1 MGEKMKR
8 IIKITLHYLVLAIIS
23 VIWLIPVYAMLINGF
38 KTELGVLST
47 PVLQP
52 SSQFTT
58 QPYSVVWGALESPI
72 INSLIVVIP
81 VAVISTILG
90 AMGAY
95 FFYTLTYSFSRLSST
110 MSDVLF
116 SLIALAT
123 FIPYQ
128 ATIIPLTRF
137 IVSINGL
144 DTYWGLILAMLIFYV
159 PTGALLMSMF
169 ISVIPRSL
177 IEAAKM
183 DGTGDMK
190 IFWKIA
196 FPLSLPGVISTLI
209 FIIIEA
215 WNNFFIPLVLV
226 TTPSMRLVPVA
237 VESYTG
243 GYGTLYNETFA
254 AAMLASIIPLAIFI
268 FLGRYFIRGLV
279 ALGGGG
285 KGV

>member
-1 MGEKMKR
+1 MRPVVKV
-8 IIKITLHYLVLAIIS
+8 TLHYLALVIIS

-38 KTELGVLST
+38 KTNFGVLST
-47 PVLQP
+47 PVLVP
-52 SSQFTT
+52 SSPLTLN
-58 QPYSVVWGALESPI
+58 PYSTVWSALETPI
-72 INSLIVVIP
+72 INSLIVTIP

-95 FFYTLTYSFSRLSST
+95 FFYTLTYSFSRFSSI

-128 ATIIPLTRF
+128 STLIPLTRF

-144 DTYWGLILAMLIFYV
+144 DTYWGIMLAMLIFYV

-177 IEAAKM
+177 IEAAKI
-183 DGTGDMK
+183 DGTGDLK
-190 IFWKIA
+190 IFWKIV
-196 FPLSLPGVISTLI
+196 FPLSMPGVISTLI

-226 TTPSMRLVPVA
+226 TTPNMRLVPIA

-243 GYGTLYNETFA
+243 GYGTLYNDTFA
-254 AAMLASIIPLAIFI
+254 AAMLASLIPLAIFI

>member
-1 MGEKMKR
+1 MRPVLKVS
-8 IIKITLHYLVLAIIS
+8 LHYLALAIIS
-23 VIWLIPVYAMLINGF
+23 VLWLIPVYAMVVNGF
-38 KTELGVLST
+38 KTDLEVTSS
-47 PVLQP
+47 PVLVP
-52 SSQFTT
+52 PSQF
-58 QPYSVVWGALESPI
+58 SIGAYIAVFSALARPLL
-72 INSLIVVIP
+72 NSLIVVVP
-81 VAVISTILG
+81 TSVVSAFLG

-95 FFYTLTYSFSRLSST
+95 FFYTLSYSHSRFSST

-128 ATIIPLTRF
+128 ATLIPLTRL
-137 IVSINGL
+137 IVDMGL
-144 DTYWGLILAMLIFYV
+144 LNTYAGIIFAMLIFYI

-169 ISVIPRSL
+169 ISVLPRSL
-177 IEAAKM
+177 VEAAKI
-183 DGTGDMK
+183 DGTGDLK
-190 IFWKIA
+190 IFLRIV
-196 FPLSLPGVISTLI
+196 FPLSMPGFISTLI
-209 FIIIEA
+209 FIIIQS

-226 TTPSMRLVPVA
+226 TTPNMKLVSVA

-268 FLGRYFIRGLV
+268 FLGRYFIRGLI

>member
-1 MGEKMKR
+1 MR
-8 IIKITLHYLVLAIIS
+8 PVIKASLHYLALAIIS
-23 VIWLIPVYAMLINGF
+23 VIWLIPVYAMIINGF
-38 KTELGVLST
+38 KSNLEVLSS
-47 PVLQP
+47 PVLVP
-52 SSQFTT
+52 PTSFSISA
-58 QPYSVVWGALESPI
+58 YVSVFSTLEKPL

-81 VAVISTILG
+81 TSLVSAFLG

-95 FFYTLTYSFSRLSST
+95 FFYSLSYSFSRFSSVLS
-110 MSDVLF
+110 DFLF

-128 ATIIPLTRF
+128 STLIPLTRL
-137 IVSINGL
+137 IASSGLL
-144 DTYWGLILAMLIFYV
+144 DTYIGIIFAMLIFYI

-190 IFWKIA
+190 IFMKIV
-196 FPLSLPGVISTLI
+196 FPLSMPGFISTLI
-209 FIIIEA
+209 FIIIQS
-215 WNNFFIPLVLV
+215 WNNFFIPLILV
-226 TTPSMRLVPVA
+226 TTPGMRLVSIA
-237 VESYTG
+237 VQGYTG
-243 GYGTLYNETFA
+243 GYGTLYNDTFA
-254 AAMLASIIPLAIFI
+254 AAMISSIIPLAIFI
-268 FLGRYFIRGLV
+268 FLGRYFIRGLI

>member
-1 MGEKMKR
+1 MRPVVKA
-8 IIKITLHYLVLAIIS
+8 TLHYLALAIIS

-38 KTELGVLST
+38 KSNLEVLSSPLLAPPT
-47 PVLQP
+47 KFSISAYITVI
-52 SSQFTT
+52 S
-58 QPYSVVWGALESPI
+58 ALSKPLL
-72 INSLIVVIP
+72 NSLIVVIP
-81 VAVISTILG
+81 TSLVSAFLG

-95 FFYTLTYSFSRLSST
+95 FFYTLSYSFSRFSST
-110 MSDVLF
+110 ISDVLF

-128 ATIIPLTRF
+128 ATLIPLTRL
-137 IVSINGL
+137 IVSMGIL
-144 DTYWGLILAMLIFYV
+144 DSYIGIIFAMLIFYI

-183 DGTGDMK
+183 DGTGDLK
-190 IFWKIA
+190 IFMRIV
-196 FPLSLPGVISTLI
+196 FPLSLPGFISTLI
-209 FIIIEA
+209 FIIIQS
-215 WNNFFIPLVLV
+215 WNNFFIPLILV
-226 TTPSMRLVPVA
+226 TTPGMRLISVA

-243 GYGTLYNETFA
+243 GYGTLYNDTFA

-268 FLGRYFIRGLV
+268 FLGRYFIRGLI

>member
-1 MGEKMKR
+1 MR
-8 IIKITLHYLVLAIIS
+8 PVIKASLHYLALAIIS
-23 VIWLIPVYAMLINGF
+23 VIWLIPVYAMIINGF
-38 KTELGVLST
+38 KSNLEVLSS
-47 PVLQP
+47 PVLVP
-52 SSQFTT
+52 PTSFSISA
-58 QPYSVVWGALESPI
+58 YVSVFSTLEKPL
-72 INSLIVVIP
+72 INSLIIVIP
-81 VAVISTILG
+81 TSLVSAFLG

-95 FFYTLTYSFSRLSST
+95 FFYSLSYLFSRFSSALS
-110 MSDVLF
+110 DFLF

-128 ATIIPLTRF
+128 STLIPLTRL
-137 IVSINGL
+137 IASSGLL
-144 DTYWGLILAMLIFYV
+144 DTYIGIIFAMLIFYI

-190 IFWKIA
+190 IFMKIV
-196 FPLSLPGVISTLI
+196 FPLSMPGFISTLI
-209 FIIIEA
+209 FIIIQS

-226 TTPSMRLVPVA
+226 TTPGMRLVSIA
-237 VESYTG
+237 VQGYTG
-243 GYGTLYNETFA
+243 GYGTLYNDTFA
-254 AAMLASIIPLAIFI
+254 AAMIASIIPLAIFI
-268 FLGRYFIRGLV
+268 FLGRYFIRGLI

>member
-1 MGEKMKR
+1 MR
-8 IIKITLHYLVLAIIS
+8 PVIKASLHYLALAIIS
-23 VIWLIPVYAMLINGF
+23 VIWLIPVYAMIINGF
-38 KTELGVLST
+38 KSNLEVLSS
-47 PVLQP
+47 PVLVP
-52 SSQFTT
+52 PTSFSISA
-58 QPYSVVWGALESPI
+58 YVSVFSTLEKPL

-81 VAVISTILG
+81 TSLVSAFLG

-95 FFYTLTYSFSRLSST
+95 FFYSLSYSFSRFSSALS
-110 MSDVLF
+110 DFLF

-128 ATIIPLTRF
+128 STLIPLTRL
-137 IVSINGL
+137 IASTGLL
-144 DTYWGLILAMLIFYV
+144 DTYIGIIFAMLIFYI

-190 IFWKIA
+190 IFMKIV
-196 FPLSLPGVISTLI
+196 FPLSMPGFISTLI
-209 FIIIEA
+209 FIIIQS
-215 WNNFFIPLVLV
+215 WNNFFIPLILV
-226 TTPSMRLVPVA
+226 TTPGMRLVSIA
-237 VESYTG
+237 VQGYTG
-243 GYGTLYNETFA
+243 GYGTLYNDTFA
-254 AAMLASIIPLAIFI
+254 AAMIASFIPLAIFI
-268 FLGRYFIRGLV
+268 FLGRYFIRGLI

>member
-1 MGEKMKR
+1 MR
-8 IIKITLHYLVLAIIS
+8 PVIKASLHYLALAIIS
-23 VIWLIPVYAMLINGF
+23 VIWLIPVYAMIINGF
-38 KTELGVLST
+38 KSNLEVLSS
-47 PVLQP
+47 PVLVP
-52 SSQFTT
+52 PTSFSISA
-58 QPYSVVWGALESPI
+58 YVSVFSTLEKPL

-81 VAVISTILG
+81 TSLVSAFLG

-95 FFYTLTYSFSRLSST
+95 FFYSLSYSFSRFSSALS
-110 MSDVLF
+110 DFLF

-128 ATIIPLTRF
+128 STLIPLTRL
-137 IVSINGL
+137 IASSGLL
-144 DTYWGLILAMLIFYV
+144 DTYIGIIFAMLIFYI

-190 IFWKIA
+190 IFMKIV
-196 FPLSLPGVISTLI
+196 FPLSMPGFISTLI
-209 FIIIEA
+209 FIIIQS
-215 WNNFFIPLVLV
+215 WNNFFIPLILV
-226 TTPSMRLVPVA
+226 TTPGMRLVSIA
-237 VESYTG
+237 VQGYTG
-243 GYGTLYNETFA
+243 GYGTLYNDTFA
-254 AAMLASIIPLAIFI
+254 AAMIASIIPLAIFI
-268 FLGRYFIRGLV
+268 FLGRYFIRGLI

>member
-1 MGEKMKR
+1 MR
-8 IIKITLHYLVLAIIS
+8 PVIKASLHYLALAIIS
-23 VIWLIPVYAMLINGF
+23 VIWLIPVYAMIINGF
-38 KTELGVLST
+38 KSNLEVLSS
-47 PVLQP
+47 PVLVP
-52 SSQFTT
+52 PTSFSISA
-58 QPYSVVWGALESPI
+58 YVSVFSTLEKPL

-81 VAVISTILG
+81 TSLVSAFLG

-95 FFYTLTYSFSRLSST
+95 FFYSLSYSFSRFSSVLS
-110 MSDVLF
+110 DFLF

-128 ATIIPLTRF
+128 STLIPLTRL
-137 IVSINGL
+137 IASSGLL
-144 DTYWGLILAMLIFYV
+144 DTYIGIIFAMLIFYI

-190 IFWKIA
+190 IFMKIV
-196 FPLSLPGVISTLI
+196 FPLSMPGFISTLI
-209 FIIIEA
+209 FIIIQS
-215 WNNFFIPLVLV
+215 WNNFFIPLILV
-226 TTPSMRLVPVA
+226 TTPGMRLVSIA
-237 VESYTG
+237 VQGYTG
-243 GYGTLYNETFA
+243 GYGTLYNDTFA
-254 AAMLASIIPLAIFI
+254 AAMIASIIPLAIFI
-268 FLGRYFIRGLV
+268 FLGRYFIRGLI

>member
-1 MGEKMKR
+1 MR
-8 IIKITLHYLVLAIIS
+8 PVIKASLHYLALAIIS
-23 VIWLIPVYAMLINGF
+23 VIWLIPVYAMIINGF
-38 KTELGVLST
+38 KSNLEVLSS
-47 PVLQP
+47 PVLVP
-52 SSQFTT
+52 PTSFSISA
-58 QPYSVVWGALESPI
+58 YVSVFSTLEKPL

-81 VAVISTILG
+81 TSLVSAFLG

-95 FFYTLTYSFSRLSST
+95 FFYSLSYLFSRFSSALS
-110 MSDVLF
+110 DFLF

-128 ATIIPLTRF
+128 STLIPLTRL
-137 IVSINGL
+137 IASTGLL
-144 DTYWGLILAMLIFYV
+144 DTYIGIIFAMLIFYI

-190 IFWKIA
+190 IFMKIV
-196 FPLSLPGVISTLI
+196 FPLSMPGFISTLI
-209 FIIIEA
+209 FIIIQS
-215 WNNFFIPLVLV
+215 WNNFFIPLILV
-226 TTPSMRLVPVA
+226 TTPGMRLVSIA
-237 VESYTG
+237 VQGYTG
-243 GYGTLYNETFA
+243 GYGTLYNDTFA
-254 AAMLASIIPLAIFI
+254 AAMIASIIPLAIFI
-268 FLGRYFIRGLV
+268 FLGRYFIRGLI